1 MSNLDYLENA
11 LKVRAAYHIV
21 TTMRLIDNSKEPKT
35 VKQNELFATDV

>member
-21 TTMRLIDNSKEPKT
+21 ATMKLIDSSKEPKT